1 MRAILI
7 LLLMIFPLTLLS
19 QNREISTKLPE
30 TNMYPVSQNNSGI
43 NINKGS
49 TTNLPDIKSNSVG
62 LEHYE
67 VVKPK
72 NNIQSDSIDLTRKW
86 QIIPAGNSSVIKFNF
101 ANEKLENQSAELGI
115 SQEIIDAVRTAPLWI
130 QPALLDN
137 IRRLQPDRQLTFA
150 NMVKN
155 SEKKYRDEIAFQ
167 IAHLSPQTLN
177 KINPLL
183 LEKNVEYIYIIAPDL
198 HYVDLVEKGDENN
211 WFTTTKYHV
220 LVDNDTSWVE
230 IPRDIYYW
238 WILMPKLSD
247 EEPSMGPDVYNKF
260 WREYVYNYADEG
272 YPLLK
277 DVLKDVE
284 FMWDCKD
291 HHWDNKDTLDNKLPF
306 GDSLFAVQILG
317 RWVAQTLP
325 ERAKQP
331 RPVQPNQILRDHN
344 GNCGELEDLLNAGT
358 RTALLPVCSVGSWPG
373 DHVWNELYWKGHW
386 WYYQVS
392 WSCGA
397 TDLKEH
403 HTYPNKGLISG
414 WRADGYTWQVNDHYN
429 PTCSLKVKVVDT
441 KNNPVDGAEVVLF
454 SASYHDTH
462 ADEFNL
468 GSWATTDANGEMNIL
483 LGTNITYG
491 FRVDSKIGHSPT
503 SSNQIYAVR
512 WNELAENGLVLQNIK
527 INGSMP
533 QPLQTNK
540 ISGTSLDKY
549 KISIDYNVPNRILYG
564 GSYWDANIGL
574 DDYQWSDFRTPGSID
589 FYICDEEN
597 YNKYTQ
603 SLPFDAYEVQSDL
616 TSSTLEFSLPKDE
629 NFYLIFSNQSKLNVS
644 QVLQTDIKL
653 LKNSTGDWKV
663 IDSLKAV
670 NNPTDV
676 EDYVIH
682 NDIRLNISPNP
693 VSSYLGISY
702 YLPESDNVE
711 LSIYDYLGNK
721 VNTIYK
727 GFSKKGQNS
736 IYWQLTNSENKI
748 VDNGLYFLILNSGS
762 GRITKSIVV
771 NK

>member
-1 MRAILI
+1 MKKYCI
-7 LLLMIFPLTLLS
+7 LLLLISYSFLFA
-19 QNREISTKLPE
+19 QNKGATADLPQVYMKPVLNNINNPYLKGITTKLP
-30 TNMYPVSQNNSGI
+30 NLKSNAI
-43 NINKGS
+43 NIETMG
-49 TTNLPDIKSNSVG
+49 II
-62 LEHYE
+62 
-67 VVKPK
+67 KPK
-72 NNIQSDSIDLTRKW
+72 ENIQTDSIDLTKKW
-86 QIIPAGNSSVIKFNF
+86 QIIPAGNSSIIKFNYTD
-101 ANEKLENQSAELGI
+101 EKLENQSVELGI
-115 SQEIIDAVRTAPLWI
+115 SQEIIDAVKTAPLWI

-137 IRRLQPDRQLTFA
+137 IRRLQSARQLTFA
-150 NMVKN
+150 NMIKN
-155 SEKKYRDEIAFQ
+155 SDKEYRDEIAFQ

-177 KINPLL
+177 KINPTL
-183 LEKNVEYIYIIAPDL
+183 LEKNVEYIYLIAPDL

-220 LVDNDTSWVE
+220 LVNGDTSWVE
-230 IPRDIYYW
+230 IPKDIYYW

-247 EEPSMGPDVYNKF
+247 EEPSMGPDVYNTF
-260 WREYVYNYADEG
+260 WREYVYNYADKG

-291 HHWDNKDTLDNKLPF
+291 HHWANKDTLDNMLPF
-306 GDSLFAVQILG
+306 GDSLFAVQVLG

-392 WSCGA
+392 WACGA

-429 PTCSLKVKVVDT
+429 PTCSLKVKVTDT
-441 KNNPVDGAEVVLF
+441 KNKPVDGAEVVLF

-468 GSWATTDANGEMNIL
+468 GAWGTTDANGELNIL

-503 SSNQIYAVR
+503 SNNQIYAVR
-512 WNELAENGLVLQNIK
+512 WNELQKDGLVLRNIK

-533 QPLQTNK
+533 ASLQANT
-540 ISGTSLDKY
+540 ISENPLDKY
-549 KISIDYNVPNRILYG
+549 KIAINYNVPNRILYG
-564 GSYWDANIGL
+564 GSYWDVNLSL

-597 YNKYTQ
+597 YNKYKQ
-603 SLPFDAYEVQSDL
+603 SLPFDAYEVKKNVTSD
-616 TSSTLEFSLPKDE
+616 TLEFSLPKDE
-629 NFYLIFSNQSKLNVS
+629 NFYLIFSNQSKINVS

-653 LKNSTGDWKV
+653 LKNSSGNWV
-663 IDSLKAV
+663 VVDSLKAV
-670 NNPTDV
+670 NNPT
-676 EDYVIH
+676 YVDDIVV
-682 NDIRLNISPNP
+682 NDDINLNLSPNP
-693 VSSYLGISY
+693 VSSYLDISY
-702 YLPESDNVE
+702 FLSKSENIE
-711 LSIYDYLGNK
+711 ISIYDFLGNK
-721 VNTIYK
+721 INTLFK
-727 GFSKKGQNS
+727 GYSKNGRNS
-736 IYWQLTNSENKI
+736 IYWGLSNLDGQKVS
-748 VDNGLYFLILNSGS
+748 NGLYFLILNSGKNK
-762 GRITKSIVV
+762 ITKSIII
-771 NK
+771 NR